1 MTKRQA
7 PINVTLEQVA
17 EGRFKISG
25 VLNFDTVPAV
35 WQKSQLLFRS
45 CDSLTI
51 DFADV
56 THSTSAGLAL
66 LTEWMRIARTNRQ
79 KIAFTHIPTQMQEIA
94 RVCGVDQDLPVG

>member
-1 MTKRQA
+1 MTKKQA
-7 PINVTLEQVA
+7 PTNVSLEQVA
-17 EGRFKISG
+17 EGRFKVSG

-35 WQKSQLLFRS
+35 WQKSQSMFRG

-66 LTEWMRIARTNRQ
+66 LTEWMRFARANRQ
-79 KIAFTHIPTQMQEIA
+79 EIAFNHIPTQMQEIA
-94 RVCGVDQDLPVG
+94 RVCGVDEDLPSG